1 MLMGE
6 RHVNGGFPAIHS
18 TKTSRKFSAIE
29 TFFFFFNILKK
40 KRYLLF
46 LPVSSVRDFLV
57 EDVPAVPV
65 KRKRTL
71 SRNKTFL
78 NRLLKH
84 ALL

>member
-1 MLMGE
+1 ME
-6 RHVNGGFPAIHS
+6 GFQQYILQKLRES
-18 TKTSRKFSAIE
+18 FLAIE
-29 TFFFFFNILKK
+29 TFFFFFFNILKK

-46 LPVSSVRDFLV
+46 LPVSSVQDFLV

-65 KRKRTL
+65 KRKITL

>member
-1 MLMGE
+1 ME
-6 RHVNGGFPAIHS
+6 GFQQYILQKLRESFQLLKP
-18 TKTSRKFSAIE
+18 
-29 TFFFFFNILKK
+29 FFFNILKK

-46 LPVSSVRDFLV
+46 LPVSSVQDFLV

-65 KRKRTL
+65 KRKITL

>member
-6 RHVNGGFPAIHS
+6 IHVNGGFPAIHS

-29 TFFFFFNILKK
+29 TLFFFNILKK
-40 KRYLLF
+40 KRYPLF
-46 LPVSSVRDFLV
+46 LPVSSVQDFLV

-65 KRKRTL
+65 KRKITL

>member
-1 MLMGE
+1 ME
-6 RHVNGGFPAIHS
+6 GFQQYILQKLRES
-18 TKTSRKFSAIE
+18 FLAIE
-29 TFFFFFNILKK
+29 TFNFFFFFFNILKK

-46 LPVSSVRDFLV
+46 LPVSSVQDFLV

-65 KRKRTL
+65 KRKITL

>member
-6 RHVNGGFPAIHS
+6 IHVNGGFPAIHS

-29 TFFFFFNILKK
+29 TLFFKHLKK

-46 LPVSSVRDFLV
+46 LPVSSVQDFLV

-65 KRKRTL
+65 KRKITL